1 MKRVLTAALL
11 VPMVLL
17 VLFKAPVWF
26 FAIATMAVA
35 LIAAWEYLTI
45 ADHYGA
51 STFKLLTMCA
61 IGLPFVPEA
70 FRVMPRDVVDAHALQ
85 VASALGFTVVGFA
98 AIVPLLILGVAITR
112 PDQADGVRA
121 AVFSAFAVPYV
132 GLPLL
137 SLVATRAA
145 DHGAFLIL
153 YLFVV
158 VWSGDIFA
166 YYIGKTFG
174 RNKLAPRIS
183 PNKTWEGTVASFV
196 GSIFLGAL
204 LLYWRDAII
213 LSWPQL
219 FDQPRSG
226 GGIQPT
232 LWLGIILSAVIN
244 IAAQLGDLAE
254 SMIKRGAGVKDS
266 GDILPGHGG
275 VLDRID
281 ALLFAA
287 PVVWIYAM
295 IDTSL
300 RFSILPYPNLR

>member
-11 VPMVLL
+11 VPVVLL
-17 VLFKAPVWF
+17 VLFKAPVWL

-45 ADHYGA
+45 ADRYGA

-61 IGLPFVPEA
+61 IGLTFVPEA
-70 FRVMPRDVVDAHALQ
+70 FRVVPRDLADTHALH
-85 VASALGFTVVGFA
+85 VTSALGFTVVGIA
-98 AIVPLLILGVAITR
+98 AIVPLLILGFGITR
-112 PDQADGVRA
+112 AEQADGVRA
-121 AVFSAFAVPYV
+121 AVFSAFALPYV

-145 DHGAFLIL
+145 AHGAFLIL

-183 PNKTWEGTVASFV
+183 PNKTWEGTIASFI
-196 GSIFLGAL
+196 GSVALGAI
-204 LLYWRDAII
+204 LLYWRDAIA

-219 FDQPRSG
+219 FDHPSGSG
-226 GGIQPT
+226 GIPPT
-232 LWLGIILSAVIN
+232 LCLAVVRSAVTTTSG
-244 IAAQLGDLAE
+244 QLRDLAE
-254 SMIKRGAGVKDS
+254 SMFQRGAGVKDS
-266 GDILPGHGG
+266 GDSLPGHGG
-275 VLDRID
+275 ILDRID

-287 PVVWIYAM
+287 PIVCIYAM

-300 RFSILPYPNLR
+300 RLLPYPTLR